1 MAIKLLSVCEG
12 DVSSGLIGSIFAA
25 VAEWE
30 SEVNG
35 QRTKNAMTQKYKER
49 WWPSWAPIGYLNIN
63 KEGRIS
69 GKGFC
74 PEKQQ
79 LLDALERPLK
89 RIEPDPIIAPL
100 VKEAFKKYASG
111 DYSYLKLT
119 HILHKKGLRTRNG
132 KPIAH
137 SSIQQMLTNTFYYGL
152 MKWGKPK
159 KMEVMGLHEPL
170 ISKKLFDTCQLVAA
184 KHRNFVI
191 RERKHNFLLRGI
203 VFCNQC
209 GQRYTAE
216 WHKITRSKDRDKI
229 AYYHCAK
236 RTPCK
241 SKYVES
247 EELENK
253 VANLLKGI
261 KFNKGFTD
269 KVTSKVKRYLKDR
282 NKIEAKERNLLLR
295 KRTALTNKR
304 KVLEDRL
311 MDETIQ
317 RDTFKR
323 LHNELQVDINTI
335 DTDLAKM
342 ESTRKFDF
350 DLLEEVLALTRN
362 IPKTYKE
369 APVFLKRKYLNFFFD
384 QIFVDNKNIVKSA
397 FSPLIEELITQQEVI
412 LRKNLL
418 PG

>member
-12 DVSSGLIGSIFAA
+12 DVSSGLIGNLFAS

-35 QRTKNAMTQKYKER
+35 QRTKDAMTQKFR
-49 WWPSWAPIGYLNIN
+49 GGWWPGWAPLGYLNEKDENGRGIIVID
-63 KEGRIS
+63 KE
-69 GKGFC
+69 KG
-74 PEKQQ
+74 
-79 LLDALERPLK
+79 PLIK
-89 RIEPDPIIAPL
+89 M
-100 VKEAFKKYASG
+100 AFKKYG
-111 DYSYLKLT
+111 TGEYSLLKLT
-119 HILHKKGLRTRNG
+119 KILHKKGLRTRNG

-137 SSIQQMLTNTFYYGL
+137 STIQQILTNDFYYGL
-152 MKWGKPK
+152 MKWGKPVK
-159 KMEVMGLHEPL
+159 QETMGNHEPL
-170 ISKKLFDTCQLVAA
+170 ISKKLFDVCQLVAS
-184 KHRNFVI
+184 KHRNHVI
-191 RERKHNFLLRGI
+191 RERKHDFLLRGI

-247 EELENK
+247 EELEAK
-253 VANLLKGI
+253 VASLLKGI
-261 KFNKGFTD
+261 KFSKSFTD
-269 KVTSKVKRYLKDR
+269 AVTRKVKRYLNDR
-282 NKIEAKERNLLLR
+282 DKIEAKERNLMLR
-295 KRTALTNKR
+295 KRTKLTNKR
-304 KVLEDRL
+304 QVLEERL
-311 MDETIQ
+311 MDETIK
-317 RDTFKR
+317 RETFKR
-323 LHNELQVDINTI
+323 LHNELQVDINDI
-335 DTDLAKM
+335 DTELAKM

-350 DLLEEVLALTRN
+350 DLMEEVLALTRN

-397 FSPLIEELITQQEVI
+397 YSPLIEELITQQEVI
-412 LRKNLL
+412 LRTSML